1 MLQCSSSPV
10 GTAKQDTNT
19 LNIYQLCTQLHPWQD
34 RKDTFCLCDLKC
46 LHSCLLFLLVKLSA
60 PKFVLLGT
68 VNLFSP
74 FFFMSL
80 QPYKVGITNTAGNK
94 NFKIIALF
102 IYILEA
108 TRWQISKLQIAHI
121 IQYSVCNW
129 IINKEL
135 RILCRNYTKESENK
149 GKA

>member
-1 MLQCSSSPV
+1 M
-10 GTAKQDTNT
+10 
-19 LNIYQLCTQLHPWQD
+19 
-34 RKDTFCLCDLKC
+34 
-46 LHSCLLFLLVKLSA
+46 
-60 PKFVLLGT
+60 
-68 VNLFSP
+68 
-74 FFFMSL
+74 
-80 QPYKVGITNTAGNK
+80 
-94 NFKIIALF
+94 ALF

-129 IINKEL
+129 MINKEL

>member
-1 MLQCSSSPV
+1 
-10 GTAKQDTNT
+10 
-19 LNIYQLCTQLHPWQD
+19 
-34 RKDTFCLCDLKC
+34 
-46 LHSCLLFLLVKLSA
+46 
-60 PKFVLLGT
+60 
-68 VNLFSP
+68 
-74 FFFMSL
+74 MSL

-135 RILCRNYTKESENK
+135 RILSRNYTKESENK